1 MKRQRNLYL
10 SGSILRSLGL
20 PLLILILLFQLMVS
34 AASAST
40 SYGNGHH
47 SNVADMMSDCPVQAA
62 KLDRY
67 KVSMAQHGDQKEAVS
82 HCMPSMCCF
91 YESSIPIQ
99 LSSAG
104 LLLPGALWI
113 ERHVHSASR
122 PSSTQD
128 RPPKRV

>member
-20 PLLILILLFQLMVS
+20 PLLILILLFQLMVP

-40 SYGNGHH
+40 SYGHGQH
-47 SNVADMMSDCPVQAA
+47 SDVADTMSYCPVQAA

-67 KVSMAQHGDQKEAVS
+67 KGGMAQHGDKQEAVS
-82 HCMPSMCCF
+82 NCMPSMCCL

-99 LSSAG
+99 LTSAG

-113 ERHVHSASR
+113 ERHVNSASR